1 MPFYVVEKSGEKK
14 EAMVD
19 SLLPGLPIWIVQKKK
34 LISNDLIWWFH
45 RSGIA
50 MYPPTSSKWLHSHF
64 CFRWDGGSGV
74 DRHKPAQKHSL
85 PESLSLAIREKHKSK
100 RELRWDQSKEPEVS
114 SSIGNQGE
122 SRAKARCPSGFQH
135 CPSQTS
141 LWKQDILPSA
151 WNHPMLPGLTRPH
164 SLPMRMPGSCLLHC
178 KI

>member
-1 MPFYVVEKSGEKK
+1 MWWKKVEKKRKLWLIHFFQGSIYE
-14 EAMVD
+14 
-19 SLLPGLPIWIVQKKK
+19 LCKKK
-34 LISNDLIWWFH
+34 KIISNDLIWWFH
-45 RSGIA
+45 RSGMA
-50 MYPPTSSKWLHSHF
+50 MYPPTSSKWLHNHF

-141 LWKQDILPSA
+141 L
-151 WNHPMLPGLTRPH
+151 
-164 SLPMRMPGSCLLHC
+164 
-178 KI
+178 